1 MQITCKEAIRCS
13 RPVYFE
19 VEENF
24 EYSEEYP
31 YYRHGS
37 SFICKYRDRYFI
49 VTAEHVIQDTDNPER
64 LFVLSEKDD
73 ETILVPDRSIK
84 INSNDEPFK
93 DIRIFRIDDSI
104 ENDEW
109 KVDAIP
115 ISERSVHIGSKATQ
129 HGSSLVLSGFPKSR
143 QSIDLQN
150 KTLKQERVVIKG
162 FYESNTSKFKHRM
175 KFPSGHGVTTTE
187 GFSGSPVLCESQDG
201 FGISGLTIWGGS
213 DGVQFIDSGVLWRLF
228 EEQSS
233 D

>member
-143 QSIDLQN
+143 GA
-150 KTLKQERVVIKG
+150 V
-162 FYESNTSKFKHRM
+162 HR
-175 KFPSGHGVTTTE
+175 
-187 GFSGSPVLCESQDG
+187 GSPPVAPCVPRRGPVRRRRPVSTGSSTDADSRG
-201 FGISGLTIWGGS
+201 GGAAGRRRADPTDSRVGLHSWP
-213 DGVQFIDSGVLWRLF
+213 RRAPA
-228 EEQSS
+228 
-233 D
+233 